1 MASNITDA
9 DSFVNKVIFKK
20 KPMLNEIRVKNRYC

>member
-20 KPMLNEIRVKNRYC
+20 NNMLNEIRVKNRYC